1 MKNIVKLDEI
11 ECRDDYKELEWDVED
26 EMKRY
31 GTCMR
36 VHVPRPPI
44 YGDPS
49 SVPGFGKV
57 YVKFSNEM
65 EAERAKHAIFKRRFN
80 GRAVDVYYYPEE
92 KFNKNQF
99 D

>member
-1 MKNIVKLDEI
+1 MKNTVKLEEI

-31 GTCMR
+31 GCVLR

-57 YVKFSNEM
+57 YVKFSTEQ
-65 EAERAKHAIFKRRFN
+65 EAEKCKHAIFKRRFN

-92 KFNKNQF
+92 KFNKN
-99 D
+99 